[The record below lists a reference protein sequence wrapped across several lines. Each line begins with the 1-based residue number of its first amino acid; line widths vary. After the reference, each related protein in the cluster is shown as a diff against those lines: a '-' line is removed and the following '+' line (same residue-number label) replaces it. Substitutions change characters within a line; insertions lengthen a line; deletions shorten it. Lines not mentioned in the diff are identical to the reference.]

1 VNGFVPAGG
10 HRLAVQV
17 EGAGSPVLLLHG
29 FTGSGATLAGVAR
42 ALRDRHLCVSVDLPG
57 HGRSLGAVDPV
68 AWGFEPTLD
77 ALCTLLD
84 ALGLPAAHVLGYSLG
99 GRLALG
105 LAALRPA
112 RVRSAVLVGASAGI
126 ADAEARAERARAD
139 EALARDLERDG
150 IEPFVERW
158 LALPLF
164 ASQRGRVGEAH
175 WRAARAQR
183 LANDPRA
190 LARSLRGLGT
200 GVQPPLHD
208 RLASVSAPVL
218 LVAGAEDAK
227 FLAIARELV
236 ARLPGAELAEIPE
249 AGHAAQL
256 ENPVAFAAA
265 ARAFL
270 ARADAGR
277 AEPRPE
283 EDLHP

>member
-1 VNGFVPAGG
+1 MNGLVAAGG
-10 HRLAVQV
+10 HRLAVRV

-29 FTGSGATLAGVAR
+29 FTGSGETLAGVAR
-42 ALRDRHLCVSVDLPG
+42 ALRERHLCVSVDLPG
-57 HGRSLGAVDPV
+57 HGRSLGAADPA

-77 ALCTLLD
+77 ALGALLD
-84 ALGLPAAHVLGYSLG
+84 ALRIPAAHVLGYSLG

-112 RVRSAVLVGASAGI
+112 RVWSAVLVGASAGI
-126 ADAEARAERARAD
+126 ADPEARAERARAD
-139 EALARDLERDG
+139 GALAQDLERDG
-150 IEPFVERW
+150 IAPFVERW

-164 ASQRGRVGEAH
+164 AGQRARLGEAA

-183 LANDPRA
+183 LANDPRG

-208 RLASVSAPVL
+208 RLRAVAAPVL
-218 LVAGAEDAK
+218 LATGAGDAK
-227 FLAIARELV
+227 FLAIARELAALLPRADV
-236 ARLPGAELAEIPE
+236 AVIPD
-249 AGHAAQL
+249 AGHAAHL
-256 ENPVAFAAA
+256 ENPAAFAAA

-277 AEPRPE
+277 GAPRPE
-283 EDLHP
+283 EEVHP